1 MRIAASKFSALAA
14 GRLEVTCNVFNAQQ
28 VNRILLAMK
37 KLLDK
42 DAGFALPLVSETGE
56 QSYRDVCLLLH
67 DWLDLCADRPR
78 QAQQPQ
84 PEILHRQDDLMND
97 IEVEET
103 GILHPA

>member
-14 GRLEVTCNVFNAQQ
+14 GWLKVTCNDFKAQQ

-56 QSYRDVCLLLH
+56 QNYSDVCLFLRGF
-67 DWLDLCADRPR
+67 LDLCADRPR
-78 QAQQPQ
+78 QAQQTQSENTSP
-84 PEILHRQDDLMND
+84 P
-97 IEVEET
+97 
-103 GILHPA
+103 G